1 MLSASP
7 TLPWSAMGPK
17 AEVKTTNLGARFYPE
32 KAARERV
39 IVLPLH
45 LVTLEPAFDPTADI
59 GLIFLV

>member
-1 MLSASP
+1 
-7 TLPWSAMGPK
+7 MGPK